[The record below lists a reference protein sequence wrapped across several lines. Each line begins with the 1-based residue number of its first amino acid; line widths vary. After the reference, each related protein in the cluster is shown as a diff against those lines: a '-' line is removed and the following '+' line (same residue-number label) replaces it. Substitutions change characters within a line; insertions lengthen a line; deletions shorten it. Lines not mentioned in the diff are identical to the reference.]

1 MRVKPYE
8 ATEISGAEDI
18 RSNEKFETDF
28 RALANSGNYG
38 HLYLDLFRINAKDI
52 DRPAPEISELCT
64 AAGAVLYYWQ
74 CQCVGKR
81 TETD

>member
-8 ATEISGAEDI
+8 ATRDFRVSRIY

-38 HLYLDLFRINAKDI
+38 HLYLDLSRINAKDI
-52 DRPAPEISELCT
+52 DRPAQRFLNYVQQQVPFFTIGNANALVQRT
-64 AAGAVLYYWQ
+64 GA
-74 CQCVGKR
+74 
-81 TETD
+81 